1 MEQILNIISTALTII
16 LTTMSIITLKN
27 DKNYN
32 QYIDNSIFI
41 QGDNNVV
48 KKIYTYKENDVNKPT
63 KKSNTRRIIT
73 KTENDSNDLIYSFL
87 FFYIGYSIFIQN
99 KILTFCMVL
108 IFFILD
114 LIFLIFN
121 REKYN
126 QPIYKIICL
135 VGLFFYSYF
144 LLIDIYIIGSQDL
157 FVNIYI
163 SILLLW
169 WTILSLIGNLK
180 AILKYICCKYSKKY
194 KCLLRFNVN
203 YSSTYNFSLV
213 FATFGTFINVCFYSF
228 VV

>member
-99 KILTFCMVL
+99 KILTF
-108 IFFILD
+108 
-114 LIFLIFN
+114 
-121 REKYN
+121 E
-126 QPIYKIICL
+126 Q
-135 VGLFFYSYF
+135 
-144 LLIDIYIIGSQDL
+144 
-157 FVNIYI
+157 
-163 SILLLW
+163 
-169 WTILSLIGNLK
+169 
-180 AILKYICCKYSKKY
+180 
-194 KCLLRFNVN
+194 
-203 YSSTYNFSLV
+203 
-213 FATFGTFINVCFYSF
+213 
-228 VV
+228 